1 MVPTMGV
8 GFCKTSQHYRPRMA
22 VRFVADADRKTRVFP
37 IFEFSTDQ
45 CDQFSEKCDIC
56 GGRLLDGIFF

>member
-1 MVPTMGV
+1 MV
-8 GFCKTSQHYRPRMA
+8 

-37 IFEFSTDQ
+37 IFEFFTDQ
-45 CDQFSEKCDIC
+45 CDQFYEKCDIC